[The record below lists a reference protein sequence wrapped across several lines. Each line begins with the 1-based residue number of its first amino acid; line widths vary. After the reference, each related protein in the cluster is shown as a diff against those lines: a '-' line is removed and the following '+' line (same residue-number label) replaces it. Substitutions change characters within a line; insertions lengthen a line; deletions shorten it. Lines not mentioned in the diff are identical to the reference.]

1 MSLCYGLEQD
11 TYFQGG
17 VLGIS
22 SDRDDGRIFFDSG
35 NFWVGKFGKYFLG
48 LLVLS
53 RDFFR
58 NY

>member
-1 MSLCYGLEQD
+1 MGLNK
-11 TYFQGG
+11 THISKGG